1 MYKVFSLD
9 NYLLKFCR
17 NFFIFAPKFN
27 MRKLLSIGR
36 RTIIATADWFY
47 KPFSRFVPQVTF
59 RYGFT
64 GGLNTALDIFL
75 YFVFYNFVFD
85 KEVFQIS
92 IFTITPHIAA
102 FIFVFPITFI
112 TGFMLAKYVTFTQST
127 LRGRKQLFRYGLSVC
142 GSIILNYLLLKL
154 FVEYFHL
161 WATVSKIITTIIV
174 VVYSY
179 FMQKY
184 FSFNVKKL
192 Q

>member
-1 MYKVFSLD
+1 
-9 NYLLKFCR
+9 
-17 NFFIFAPKFN
+17 